1 MNNFYIWLKLF
12 FDVDPNFHEISV
24 SHNDIIVS
32 QFTKQAQ
39 PFSQMAQHSNH
50 YGLELMY
57 ELSDPQI
64 EDKILDVACGPG
76 IIACE
81 FANKVNH
88 VTGIDITPA
97 MIEEAKN
104 LQREKKIDNIDWKLG
119 DVTRLPFEDDAF
131 SLVVTRYSFHHLIE
145 PKQVLEEMMRVCK
158 PNGKILIIDVTPD
171 KDKIEAY
178 NFVEKL
184 RNSSHTGALT
194 FDKLKGLMDEAG
206 LTKLKSKHHKLEMGL
221 ESILK
226 SSFPNPADIP
236 RIRQLFK
243 KDILM
248 DNLGMRSHMK
258 NGEIFF
264 YFPISM
270 IIGIKS

>member
-1 MNNFYIWLKLF
+1 MDSNTHDNG
-12 FDVDPNFHEISV
+12 V

-32 QFTKQAQ
+32 QFTKQAL

-50 YGLELMY
+50 YGLELMF

-64 EDKILDVACGPG
+64 DDNVLDVACGPG

-81 FANKVNH
+81 FANNVNH

-97 MIEEAKN
+97 MIEEAIN
-104 LQREKKIDNIDWKLG
+104 LQRERKIDNVGWKLG
-119 DVTRLPFEDDAF
+119 DVTRLPFEDDSF

-145 PKQVLEEMMRVCK
+145 PKQVLAEMTRVCK
-158 PNGKILIIDVTPD
+158 PNGKLLIIDVTPD

-178 NFVEKL
+178 NGVEKL
-184 RNSSHTGALT
+184 RDSSHTGALT
-194 FDKLKGLMDEAG
+194 FEKLKVLMHEAG
-206 LTKLKSKHHKLEMGL
+206 LTKLKSKHHELEMGL

-226 SSFPNPADIP
+226 SSFPNPEDIP

-248 DNLGMRSHMK
+248 DNLGMKSHMK

>member
-1 MNNFYIWLKLF
+1 MDSNTNE
-12 FDVDPNFHEISV
+12 NGV

-32 QFTKQAQ
+32 QFTKQAL
-39 PFSQMAQHSNH
+39 PFSQMAQHSNQ
-50 YGLELMY
+50 YGLELMF
-57 ELSDPQI
+57 EISDPQV
-64 EDKILDVACGPG
+64 EDKVLDVACGPG
-76 IIACE
+76 IVACE

-97 MIEEAKN
+97 MIEGAKN
-104 LQREKKIDNIDWKLG
+104 LQRERNIDNVSWKLG
-119 DVTRLPFEDDAF
+119 DVNRLPFEDDCF

-145 PKQVLEEMMRVCK
+145 PKQVLDEMKRVCK

-171 KDKIEAY
+171 KYKVEAY
-178 NFVEKL
+178 NHVEKL
-184 RNSSHTGALT
+184 RDSSHIGALT
-194 FDKLKGLMDEAG
+194 FDELEGLMHETG
-206 LTKLKSKHHKLEMGL
+206 LTDLKSKHHELEMGL
-221 ESILK
+221 ESILI

-243 KDILM
+243 KDILL
-248 DNLGMRSHMK
+248 DDLGMKSHMK
-258 NGEIFF
+258 DREIFF

>member
-1 MNNFYIWLKLF
+1 MDSNTHDNG
-12 FDVDPNFHEISV
+12 V

-32 QFTKQAQ
+32 QFTKQAL

-50 YGLELMY
+50 YGLELMF

-64 EDKILDVACGPG
+64 DDNVLDVACGPG

-81 FANKVNH
+81 FANNVNH

-97 MIEEAKN
+97 MIEEAIN
-104 LQREKKIDNIDWKLG
+104 LQRERKIENVNWKLG
-119 DVTRLPFEDDAF
+119 DVTRLPFEDESF

-145 PKQVLEEMMRVCK
+145 PKQVLAEMTRVCK
-158 PNGKILIIDVTPD
+158 PNGKLLIIDVTPD

-178 NFVEKL
+178 NDVEKL
-184 RNSSHTGALT
+184 RDSSHTGALT
-194 FDKLKGLMDEAG
+194 FEKLKGLMHEAG
-206 LTKLKSKHHKLEMGL
+206 LTKLISKHHELEMGL

-248 DNLGMRSHMK
+248 DNLGMKSHMK
-258 NGEIFF
+258 DGEIFF

-270 IIGIKS
+270 IIGFKS